1 MGSCVIGHDA
11 RQGRLADSGWP
22 VQDQIADAI
31 GGDGPAQQ
39 STVRQ
44 DSALPLEFLKGA
56 RSHPIGQGRQPPTL
70 LITVK
75 GEEVLAQWART
86 SGDNLAAIPKNRAV
100 VGIFR
105 IIRPDKDSQCALRS
119 DWFCH

>member
-1 MGSCVIGHDA
+1 VIGHDA
-11 RQGRLADSGWP
+11 RQGRLADSGRP